1 MKRSPAGPEQTFA
14 LQRQEEYLCC
24 SHMKHITAGFLL
36 SILAGATLSRG
47 AATQQSQAEISYNR
61 DIRPILSENCFTC
74 HGPDSAA
81 RKASLRLDSFEAA
94 TAERKDSKPAIVPGK
109 PEESESIR
117 RIMTTDEDDMMPPVK
132 SKKVLT
138 SAQKDLLKR
147 WIGSGAK
154 YQSHWSL
161 IPPTRPAV
169 PKVDNAEW
177 VQNPIDNFISARLA
191 TAGLKPAAEAD
202 RRTLARRVSLDL
214 TGLPPS
220 PEVVNA
226 FVNDKSQDAYEKLV
240 DSLLASQH
248 YGEHRARYWLDAARY
263 ADTHGIHFDNYRETW
278 AYRDWVINAYNNNMR
293 FDQFTIEQLAGD
305 LLPNATMEQRI
316 ATGFNRC
323 NMTTSEGGAIDD
335 EYLVLYNRDR
345 TETTAAVWM
354 GLTAGCATCHDHKYD
369 PLKQKEFYQMAAFF
383 NNTTQPAMDGN
394 KKDTPPVIVVPTR
407 HDRARWEDLPEV
419 KKSAKARLDRRR
431 ESALDEFTTWLNSAK
446 PDTILEGIPTEGL
459 TFTAPL
465 KEATAPSI
473 TVMVNGYPRTL
484 ALGTAPEGVIAAN
497 AFVTSKEI
505 VPTVPEAGDFER
517 DQPFSAGLWIK
528 LGDDKSGSVI
538 ARMDEDEAF
547 RGWDVWIQ
555 DGKPGIHIISK
566 WPEDALKVVSR
577 KRLEANKWQ
586 HIFVTYDGSSKAA
599 GVSVYIDGKVQ
610 EVDRD
615 PDKLQ
620 NSIKSKAP
628 FKIGQR
634 KKGDNLEKAG
644 VQDVRLYNRVL
655 KMDEIVALKEKPRLS
670 YLVSK
675 PAEKRTEEEQ
685 KALYDGYLNGY
696 DNEYKAGAKVFF
708 ALEEEERDIK
718 KRGTIAHVMNEKNT
732 PPEAYVLFRGDY
744 DKRRDKVGAATPA
757 FLPEFS
763 ADLPQNR
770 LGFAKWLLR
779 PEHPLTA
786 RVAVNHMWQEL
797 FGIGLVKTA
806 GDFGVTGEIPSHQDL
821 LDWLAVEFRESGW
834 DMKRMYKLMVMSAA
848 YRQAA
853 ITTPEK
859 LAKDAENRL
868 LSRGPRF
875 RMDAEMIRDYAL
887 ATSGLLSEKI
897 GGPSVRP
904 YQPEGVWEMVGMPES
919 DTRNYK
925 RDSGEKLYRRSLYT
939 FWKRMAPPATMDI
952 FNAPTRETC
961 VIKRERTNT
970 PLQALATM
978 NDPQFVEAA
987 RKLAERSLKE
997 CTGSDEDR
1005 LNWIAQELLLR
1016 PFRPEERSIVRSTL
1030 AELKEHY
1037 AAAKD
1042 DAEALLKVGEAPLEV
1057 TAEPVQLAAYT
1068 MVVNQL
1074 MNLDE
1079 VLNK

>member
-1 MKRSPAGPEQTFA
+1 MRPIA
-14 LQRQEEYLCC
+14 
-24 SHMKHITAGFLL
+24 AGFLL
-36 SILAGATLSRG
+36 LSLAFATASHSADSPR
-47 AATQQSQAEISYNR
+47 EISYNR
-61 DIRPILSENCFTC
+61 DIRPILTENCFAC

-81 RKASLRLDSFEAA
+81 RKAGLRLDSFEAA

-109 PEESESIR
+109 PEESESFLR
-117 RIMTTDEDDMMPPVK
+117 VVTTNEDDVMPPVK

-147 WIGSGAK
+147 WIAEGAK
-154 YQSHWSL
+154 YQSHWSF
-161 IPPTRPAV
+161 IAPQKPEV
-169 PKVDNAEW
+169 PKAKNSDW
-177 VQNPIDNFISARLA
+177 VRNPIDNFISARLGA
-191 TAGLKPAAEAD
+191 AGLSPEKEAD

-214 TGLPPS
+214 TGLPPDTQA
-220 PEVVNA
+220 VNA
-226 FVNDKSQDAYEKLV
+226 FVEDKSPNAYEKFV
-240 DSLLASQH
+240 DSLLASQQ

-278 AYRDWVINAYNNNMR
+278 AYRDWVINAFNSNMR
-293 FDQFTIEQLAGD
+293 YDQFTIEQLAGD
-305 LLPNATMEQRI
+305 LLPNPTMEQKI

-323 NMTTSEGGAIDD
+323 NMTTSEGGAIDE

-369 PLKQKEFYQMAAFF
+369 PLKQKEFYSMAAFF

-394 KKDTPPVIVVPTR
+394 KKDTPPVIVVPTKQ
-407 HDRARWEDLPEV
+407 DRPRWEDLPDV

-431 ESALDEFTTWLNSAK
+431 ESALEEFTSWLNSAR
-446 PDTILEGIPTEGL
+446 PDAILEGIPTEGL

-465 KEATAPSI
+465 KEASAPSV

-484 ALGTAPEGVIAAN
+484 PLAAAPEGVISAN
-497 AFVTSKEI
+497 AFVTSKDF
-505 VPTVPEAGDFER
+505 VPTIAEAGDFER

-528 LGDDKSGSVI
+528 MGDDKNGAIIS
-538 ARMDEDEAF
+538 RMDEEDGH
-547 RGWDVWIQ
+547 RGWDLWIQ
-555 DGKPGIHIISK
+555 DGRPAIHIVSK
-566 WPEDALKVVSR
+566 WPEDALKVTSR
-577 KRLEANKWQ
+577 KRLDANKWQ
-586 HIFVTYDGSSKAA
+586 HVFVTYDGSSKAA
-599 GVSVYIDGKVQ
+599 GVSVYIDGKIQ
-610 EVDRD
+610 DVDRD

-620 NSIKSKAP
+620 NTIKTKAP

-634 KKGDNLEKAG
+634 KKGEHMEKAG
-644 VQDVRLYNRVL
+644 VQDVRLYTRVL
-655 KMDEIVALKEKPRLS
+655 KMDEIVALKEKPRLA

-675 PAEKRTEEEQ
+675 PADKRTEDEQ

-696 DNEYKAGAKVFF
+696 DNEFQAGAKVFL

-718 KRGTIAHVMNEKNT
+718 KRGTIAHVMNEKST
-732 PPEAYVLFRGDY
+732 PAEAYVLFRGDY
-744 DKRRDKVGAATPA
+744 DKRRDKVAPGT
-757 FLPEFS
+757 PEFLS
-763 ADLPQNR
+763 AYPEDLPRNR

-786 RVAVNHMWQEL
+786 RVAVNQMWQQL
-797 FGIGLVKTA
+797 FGNGLVKTA
-806 GDFGVTGEIPSHQDL
+806 ADFGISGELPSHPEL
-821 LDWLAVEFRESGW
+821 LDWLAVDFRESGW
-834 DMKRMYKLMVMSAA
+834 DMKRMYKMMVMSAS

-859 LAKDAENRL
+859 IAKDPENRL
-868 LSRGPRF
+868 VSRGPRF

-887 ATSGLLSEKI
+887 AASGLLSDKI

-925 RDSGEKLYRRSLYT
+925 RDSGEKLYRRSLYS

-952 FNAPTRETC
+952 FNAPSRETC
-961 VIKRERTNT
+961 TIKRERTNT

-987 RKLAERSLKE
+987 RKLAERSLRE
-997 CTGSDEDR
+997 CSGTDAER
-1005 LNWIAQELLLR
+1005 LDWIAQELLKRSLR
-1016 PFRPEERSIVRSTL
+1016 DEEKAIVQSTFS
-1030 AELKEHY
+1030 ELQEHY
-1037 AAAKD
+1037 TYAKE
-1042 DAEALLKVGEAPLEV
+1042 DAEALIKVGETPVEAK
-1057 TAEPVQLAAYT
+1057 AEPFQLAAYT

>member
-1 MKRSPAGPEQTFA
+1 MNPIKAGILA
-14 LQRQEEYLCC
+14 SL
-24 SHMKHITAGFLL
+24 
-36 SILAGATLSRG
+36 LAGASMCSTVSY
-47 AATQQSQAEISYNR
+47 AAESSISYNR
-61 DIRPILSENCFTC
+61 DIRPILMENCFAC
-74 HGPDSAA
+74 HGADSAA
-81 RKASLRLDSFEAA
+81 RKAGLRLDRFEEA

-109 PEESESIR
+109 PEESESYR
-117 RIMTTDEDDMMPPVK
+117 RIVTTDEDDLMPPVK
-132 SKKVLT
+132 SKKTLT
-138 SAQKDLLKR
+138 SGQKDLLKR
-147 WIGSGAK
+147 WIAGGAK
-154 YQSHWSL
+154 YESHWSF
-161 IPPTRPAV
+161 IAPGKPQV
-169 PKVDNAEW
+169 PKVANPEW
-177 VQNPIDNFISARLA
+177 VQNPIDNFVSARL
-191 TAGLKPAAEAD
+191 TTVGLKPEKEAD
-202 RRTLARRVSLDL
+202 RRTLARRASLDL
-214 TGLPPS
+214 TGLPPTQ
-220 PEVVNA
+220 EAVTA
-226 FVNDKSQDAYEKLV
+226 FVNDKSQNAYEKFV

-278 AYRDWVINAYNNNMR
+278 SYRDWVINAFNSNMK

-305 LLPNATMEQRI
+305 LLPNPTLEQKI

-369 PLKQKEFYQMAAFF
+369 PLKQKEFYSMAAFF

-394 KKDTPPVIVVPTR
+394 KKDTPPVVVVPTKQ
-407 HDRARWEDLPEV
+407 DRSRWEDLPDV
-419 KKSAKARLDRRR
+419 KKVAKSRLDRRR
-431 ESALDEFTTWLNSAK
+431 EGALEDFTAWLNSAR
-446 PDTILEGIPTEGL
+446 PDALLEGIPTEGL

-465 KEATAPSI
+465 KEATAPTV

-484 ALGTAPEGVIAAN
+484 TLGASPEGVIAAN
-497 AFVTSKEI
+497 AFVTSKET

-517 DQPFSAGLWIK
+517 DQAFSAGLWIK
-528 LGDDKSGSVI
+528 LGDDRSGSAI
-538 ARMDEDEAF
+538 ARMDEDEGF
-547 RGWDVWIQ
+547 RGWDITIQ
-555 DGKPGIHIISK
+555 DGRPGMHIISK
-566 WPEDALKVVSR
+566 WPEDAIKVVSR
-577 KRLEANKWQ
+577 KRLEASKWQ
-586 HIFVTYDGSSKAA
+586 HVFVTYDGSSKAA
-599 GVSVYIDGKVQ
+599 GLNVYIDGKLQ
-610 EVDRD
+610 DADRD

-620 NSIKSKAP
+620 NTIKSKAP

-634 KKGDNLEKAG
+634 KKGDQLEKAG
-644 VQDVRLYNRVL
+644 VQDVRLYARAL
-655 KMDEIVALKEKPRLS
+655 KVDEIVALKEKPRLS

-675 PAEKRTEEEQ
+675 AADKRTEDEQ

-696 DNEYKAGAKVFF
+696 DGEYKTGAKVYV
-708 ALEEEERDIK
+708 ALEDEEREIK
-718 KRGTIAHVMNEKNT
+718 KRGTIAHVMNEKSSA
-732 PPEAYVLFRGDY
+732 PEAYVLFRGDY
-744 DKRRDKVGAATPA
+744 DKRRDKVGAATPE
-757 FLPEFS
+757 FLPS
-763 ADLPQNR
+763 YSDDLPKNR

-797 FGIGLVKTA
+797 FGNGIVRTS
-806 GDFGVTGEIPSHQDL
+806 GDFGITGELPSHQDL
-821 LDWLAVEFRESGW
+821 LDWLAVDFREGGW
-834 DMKRMYKLMVMSAA
+834 DMKRTYKMIVMSAT

-853 ITTPEK
+853 IVTPEK

-887 ATSGLLSEKI
+887 ATSGLLSPKI

-904 YQPEGVWEMVGMPES
+904 YQPEGVWEMVGMQES

-925 RDSGEKLYRRSLYT
+925 RDSGEKLYRRSVYS

-952 FNAPTRETC
+952 FNAPSREACT
-961 VIKRERTNT
+961 IKRERTNT

-987 RKLAERSLKE
+987 RKLAERSMKE
-997 CTGSDEDR
+997 CDGSDADR

-1016 PFRPEERSIVRSTL
+1016 PLREEEKAIVQSTL
-1030 AELKEHY
+1030 ADLKEHY
-1037 AAAKD
+1037 AASKE
-1042 DAEALLKVGEAPLEV
+1042 DAEALLKVGEAPVEV
-1057 TAEPVQLAAYT
+1057 KVEPVQLAAYT
-1068 MVVNQL
+1068 MVVNQM